1 MRDNVVV
8 SDVPEP
14 ASFAPLGVG
23 AAALGMIRRRRTM
36 SHIPRGPVV
45 RAAARLRVAAAVLS
59 ICAFPLVAQAY
70 PQEIIDFNVNGFS
83 NAGSGSGEIV
93 LDVANSHVLQFNMA
107 ISGLTADG
115 FPTDTVSFSDPSLV
129 TFVDHEGGPTAGYD
143 SITFSYDTGNTS
155 GFYVNYNFVN
165 RFFLND
171 GPSHQAWFA
180 TVVTSDVI
188 DTPEPASLALLG
200 LGAGAL
206 AMIRR
211 RRGQV

>member
-14 ASFAPLGVG
+14 ASVAQVGVD
-23 AAALGMIRRRRTM
+23 AAALDMVRGRQTT
-36 SHIPRGPVV
+36 SHSRRGPVA
-45 RAAARLRVAAAVLS
+45 RAAARLHAVAAVLS

-70 PQEIIDFNVNGFS
+70 PREIIDFNVFGFGGP
-83 NAGSGSGEIV
+83 GSGSGEIV
-93 LDVANSHVLQFNMA
+93 LDVANGQVLQFNLA
-107 ISGLTADG
+107 ISGLDAYG
-115 FPTDTVSFSDPSLV
+115 FPADTVSFSDPSLV
-129 TFVDHEGGPTAGYD
+129 TYVGHEGGPTAGYD
-143 SITFSYDTGNTS
+143 AITFSYDTGNTS
-155 GFYVNYNFVN
+155 GFYVDYNFIN

-171 GPSHQAWFA
+171 GPSLQAFYG
-180 TVVTSDVI
+180 TVVTGDVI

-206 AMIRR
+206 AMARR